1 MRDILS
7 VLIPALTGGGL
18 WALFSQGIKAR
29 NSLRAGARASKR
41 AVVRDM
47 AEARQEAEARAEHHT
62 RLAEFWR
69 ATAAN
74 YSYQLRSNGITPDPE
89 HPVPPQV
96 AVAAD
101 AAARATVREVEKAE
115 HDRDDS
121 GA

>member
-29 NSLRAGARASKR
+29 NSLRAGARASTR
-41 AVVRDM
+41 AVVADM
-47 AEARQEAEARAEHHT
+47 AEARQEAEDRAEHQT

-89 HPVPPQV
+89 HPLPPKM

-101 AAARATVREVEKAE
+101 AVARATVRKTET
-115 HDRDDS
+115 DDA
-121 GA
+121 GADDA